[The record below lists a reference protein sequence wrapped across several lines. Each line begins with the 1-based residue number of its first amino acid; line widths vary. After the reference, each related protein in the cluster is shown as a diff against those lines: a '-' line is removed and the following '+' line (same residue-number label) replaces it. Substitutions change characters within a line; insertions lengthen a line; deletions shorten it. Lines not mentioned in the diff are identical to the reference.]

1 MKNKRIKIN
10 MNKLKEIF
18 NEVKSSWKQVPN
30 SVKFWNSLLLAG
42 LVALGIIQYEL
53 LMIALFIGSF
63 LTIGIVIDKIYD
75 ARSDTEKHIWIM
87 FMPITWIVIIVTI
100 IGFSIYGLYKITIE
114 PFNNWLNKEKE

>member
-1 MKNKRIKIN
+1 
-10 MNKLKEIF
+10 MNKLKEILKD
-18 NEVKSSWKQVPN
+18 VKSSWKQSPT

-53 LMIALFIGSF
+53 LIIALFLGSI
-63 LTIGIVIDKIYD
+63 LTFAIVIDGD
-75 ARSDTEKHIWIM
+75 DTENHLWMM
-87 FMPITWIVIIVTI
+87 FMPITWIAIIVTI

>member
-1 MKNKRIKIN
+1 MD
-10 MNKLKEIF
+10 KLKEIF
-18 NEVKSSWKQVPN
+18 NEVKSSWKEATN

-42 LVALGIIQYEL
+42 LLTLGIIQYEL

-114 PFNNWLNKEKE
+114 PFNNWLNKEKEEK